1 MFATLAADEV
11 QVTFRETAALDQSAI
26 GAAADLLSEEERTR
40 CARFMFA
47 RDRRDFAIAHAL
59 LRQTLSRHHPIP
71 PREWTFVP
79 EPHGK
84 PRISADLTTA
94 ADLHFNIAHTHGLV
108 ACAVSRGAD
117 VGIDVEEIERRS
129 DPLEIAS
136 RYFSVIETEDLKRCA
151 PDDRFERFTEIWT
164 LKEAYIKAIGK
175 GLSLPLDEFAFRFE
189 DPSALRFTAATCEAT
204 AWSFAL
210 FAPTHGHRMAVAA
223 RRVGTQVRPRIILQS
238 DAVGRLDDG
247 APPVRLLPGQRA
259 RRRAGHRRHR

>member
-136 RYFSVIETEDLKRCA
+136 RYFSVIETEDLKHQG
-151 PDDRFERFTEIWT
+151 DREG
-164 LKEAYIKAIGK
+164 AV
-175 GLSLPLDEFAFRFE
+175 
-189 DPSALRFTAATCEAT
+189 
-204 AWSFAL
+204 
-210 FAPTHGHRMAVAA
+210 VAA
-223 RRVGTQVRPRIILQS
+223 GRVHV
-238 DAVGRLDDG
+238 
-247 APPVRLLPGQRA
+247 PVRGPVGSAVHGRNLRSNGVVVCAICTNAWTPDG
-259 RRRAGHRRHR
+259 RRGETRGHAGPTEDHLAERRSWTA

>member
-136 RYFSVIETEDLKRCA
+136 RYFSVIE
-151 PDDRFERFTEIWT
+151 IWT

-247 APPVRLLPGQRA
+247 APPVRLLPSSA
-259 RRRAGHRRHR
+259 VRHAEA